1 MQAETATRFVTLQ
14 SRSER
19 LSRPSGIEGVG
30 DLPWGAHFCQ
40 FYADIDELL
49 DVVAPYFAAGLSANE
64 RCLWIASPPLTVAAA
79 KARLT
84 TLVADLEADLALGR
98 IDIVSC
104 DEWYLRSGE
113 MDVDRLLD
121 DWRAAHDAALRD
133 GFEGLRACGN
143 VHALD
148 QTDWP
153 RFMAYEKDLGAAH
166 DSLRISTLC
175 AYSLQ
180 SMGAAEIVE
189 VIARHEFALIRRGG
203 HWRAIKSLDDERAR
217 KSLRQSEEHFRLLA
231 NSGPASAMFTL
242 DAQGRIVACSE
253 AAENVTGWSPDQ
265 ILGRRLSILHP
276 AEAQDEAHDAAPP
289 NATPARG
296 AIKRHVTR
304 RRRDGSIFLAE
315 ESIAALRDEADD
327 VYGYAVMISDLS
339 EKSRAERRAEV
350 TRLRAIVEGAVDAL
364 VIFDEAGVIHSL
376 NAAATRLFGHE
387 AAEVVG
393 RPVDILFPEPLR
405 DARLE
410 LLRAERRSGRS
421 SHERVGRR
429 KDGALFPLELS
440 ISDAAQDGSRLFVL
454 FLRDLTDQRRTEA
467 QMRELRAD
475 RLDLMAQMAANV
487 AHEINQPLSAIA
499 TYLGAARRVLR
510 RRTPAATDVEPILD
524 SAVAQV
530 ARAAQIISHLRGFV
544 TRSEPDKTLQ
554 RLHDLIRDACAF
566 TDMARSNVKVTTT
579 LDLAAADDTVIV
591 DRIQIGQVLV
601 NLKRN
606 AIEAMQGAQRR
617 ELVISTRL
625 VEGGMIRTDIADT
638 GAGLS
643 EDVVNVLFEPF
654 ITTKAHGLGVGLPVS
669 RAIVEAHYGKLWA
682 EQNAGGGARL
692 SFTLPLAD
700 SRPEEPADDE

>member
-1 MQAETATRFVTLQ
+1 M
-14 SRSER
+14 
-19 LSRPSGIEGVG
+19 
-30 DLPWGAHFCQ
+30 PWGARFCHL
-40 FYADIDELL
+40 YADIDELL
-49 DVVAPYFAAGLSANE
+49 DIVAPYFAAGLAANE
-64 RCLWIASPPLTVAAA
+64 RCLWVASPPLTVAAA

-84 TLVADLEADLALGR
+84 MLVADLETDLALGR
-98 IDIVSC
+98 IDIVSG
-104 DEWYLRSGE
+104 DEWYFRGAK
-113 MDVDRLLD
+113 MDIDRLLH

-143 VHALD
+143 AYALD
-148 QTDWP
+148 KAVWP
-153 RFMAYEKDLGAAH
+153 LFMAYEKDLGAVH
-166 DSLRISTLC
+166 GSLRMLTLC
-175 AYSLQ
+175 SYCLQ
-180 SMGAAEIVE
+180 SIGAAEIVE

-203 HWRAIKSLDDERAR
+203 RWQTIKSLDHERAR
-217 KSLRQSEEHFRLLA
+217 KALRQSEEHFRLLA
-231 NSGPASAMFTL
+231 ESAPASAIFTL
-242 DAQGRIVACSE
+242 DSQGRIVAWSE
-253 AAENVTGWSPDQ
+253 AAERVAGWSRDE

-276 AEAQDEAHDAAPP
+276 AEAQDEAPP
-289 NATPARG
+289 NAVPERG
-296 AIKRHVTR
+296 IVKRHVMR
-304 RRRDGSIFLAE
+304 RRRDGSIFPAE

-339 EKSRAERRAEV
+339 EKSRAERRAEE
-350 TRLRAIVEGAVDAL
+350 TRLRAIVEGAVNAL

-410 LLRAERRSGRS
+410 LLRAERRSGQS
-421 SHERVGRR
+421 GHERVGRR

-440 ISDAAQDGSRLFVL
+440 ISDAAQDGGRLFVL

-499 TYLGAARRVLR
+499 TYLSAARRVLR

-530 ARAAQIISHLRGFV
+530 TRAAQIISHLRGFV

-554 RLHDLIRDACAF
+554 RLHDIIRDACAF

-591 DRIQIGQVLV
+591 DRIQIRQVLL

-606 AIEAMQGAQRR
+606 AIEAMQSAERR
-617 ELVISTRL
+617 ELIISTRL